1 MSGGGLFYEMGV
13 GLTALIVLMYAASVA
28 VKRIHKLL
36 VYYGYSDTF
45 GGLVIFSMATSLPEI
60 FSHLAASLGIL
71 SQSLDYEVASAT
83 VLGANIGS
91 DVIQQTLILGLVV
104 FFMGR
109 LEFKKSFLKT
119 GYLPMI
125 TTTMMCMVLG
135 LDGIYSRL
143 DGLVLISS
151 FIAYI
156 IYLYR
161 RENHHKRENIQGL
174 EKSKNVPADLFVAV
188 TCFALMLASA
198 HFLLEVTQEIVVL
211 TGLGGSLIGVISLG
225 VASASPEFFTA
236 IFGLRHRAAGISL
249 GTLIGSNIT
258 NPLVGIGGGALLST
272 YWVPKPLVY
281 WDLPMETITAA
292 LLLAYLLKTGGRL
305 GKWGGLYLM
314 GLYFLYLGVRFTY
327 FAVD

>member
-1 MSGGGLFYEMGV
+1 MFFEVGV
-13 GLTALIVLMYAASVA
+13 GLTAVVVLICAASVA
-28 VKRIHKLL
+28 VKRIHRLL

-45 GGLVIFSMATSLPEI
+45 GGLVVFSMATSLPEI

-71 SQSLDYEVASAT
+71 SESLDYEVASAT

-119 GYLPMI
+119 GYVPMI
-125 TTTMMCMVLG
+125 TTTLMCIVLG
-135 LDGIYSRL
+135 LDGTYSRL
-143 DGLVLISS
+143 DGLILLGS
-151 FIAYI
+151 FIAYML
-156 IYLYR
+156 YLYR
-161 RENHHKRENIQGL
+161 RENHHMKEPIKELDKSENVMLDG
-174 EKSKNVPADLFVAV
+174 AVALA
-188 TCFALMLASA
+188 CFILMLGSA
-198 HFLLEVTQEIVVL
+198 HFLLEVTQEIVLL

-236 IFGLRHRAAGISL
+236 VFGLRNHSEGISL

-258 NPLVGIGGGALLST
+258 NPLVAIGGGALIST
-272 YWVPKPLVY
+272 YWVPRPLVY
-281 WDLPMETITAA
+281 WDLPMETVTAA
-292 LLLAYLLKTGGRL
+292 LLLAYLVKTDGRL
-305 GKWGGLYLM
+305 GRWGALYLM
-314 GLYFLYLGVRFTY
+314 GLYFIYLAVRFTY

>member
-1 MSGGGLFYEMGV
+1 MFFEVGV
-13 GLTALIVLMYAASVA
+13 GLTALVVLICAASVA

-45 GGLVIFSMATSLPEI
+45 GGLVVFSMATSLPEI

-71 SQSLDYEVASAT
+71 SESLDYEVASAT

-104 FFMGR
+104 FFMGT

-125 TTTMMCMVLG
+125 TTTLMCIVLG

-143 DGLVLISS
+143 DGLILFSS
-151 FIAYI
+151 FIAYLG
-156 IYLYR
+156 YLYR
-161 RENHHKRENIQGL
+161 RENHHMKENIQRL
-174 EKSKNVPADLFVAV
+174 DKSENVQADLFVAA
-188 TCFALMLASA
+188 TCFALMLGSA
-198 HFLLEVTQEIVVL
+198 HFLLKITQEVVLL

-236 IFGLRHRAAGISL
+236 VFGLRNHTAGISL

-292 LLLAYLLKTGGRL
+292 LLLAYLVKTDGRL
-305 GKWGGLYLM
+305 GRWGALYLM
-314 GLYFLYLGVRFTY
+314 GLYFLYLAVRFTY